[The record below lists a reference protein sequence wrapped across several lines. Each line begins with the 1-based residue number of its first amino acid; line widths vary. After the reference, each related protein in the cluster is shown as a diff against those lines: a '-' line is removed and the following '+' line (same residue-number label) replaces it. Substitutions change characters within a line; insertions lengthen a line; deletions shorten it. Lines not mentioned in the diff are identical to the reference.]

1 MQDGCELIHQSK
13 IISLSHYLRRDEGNR
28 AVKTFIQVAVGY
40 LLAALANVDIFNSA
54 NGKTFWA
61 GLLVSTVA
69 AGASATWNG
78 VVKPVLGTVKDGWK
92 G

>member
-1 MQDGCELIHQSK
+1 M
-13 IISLSHYLRRDEGNR
+13 
-28 AVKTFIQVAVGY
+28 
-40 LLAALANVDIFNSA
+40 AALANVDIFNSA

-78 VVKPVLGTVKDGWK
+78 VVKPVLGTVRDGWK
-92 G
+92 GQTM